1 MAAWRTSQVDR
12 GVNGQMRI
20 TASFPVPYVKWGLKD
35 PSTTFLHVKDT
46 VDVKVEATAHIA
58 PSNGPAP
65 IR

>member
-1 MAAWRTSQVDR
+1 
-12 GVNGQMRI
+12 MRI